1 MYIIILYVYVRT
13 LLVCAHTI
21 VLSVVCVCELTRNGE
36 RTTFC
41 SSSLHFVLFFL
52 KSMNNLN
59 KETCLEEMMDEENA
73 VSFHN
78 CR

>member
-1 MYIIILYVYVRT
+1 MYILYVYVRT
-13 LLVCAHTI
+13 ILVCAHTI

-41 SSSLHFVLFFL
+41 SSSLHFVFL

-73 VSFHN
+73 
-78 CR
+78 CRFITADK